1 MKTLIFVAIYEKRT
15 HFKVCQFLDNHMQR
29 TCINC
34 KKEKENEVK
43 SDPSCSKRNLCNC
56 LMKLE
61 DFRTSME
68 FKSVSVV
75 LVRYSNVTK

>member
-1 MKTLIFVAIYEKRT
+1 
-15 HFKVCQFLDNHMQR
+15 MQR
-29 TCINC
+29 TCINR

-43 SDPSCSKRNLCNC
+43 SDPSCSKRNLYNC

-68 FKSVSVV
+68 F
-75 LVRYSNVTK
+75 